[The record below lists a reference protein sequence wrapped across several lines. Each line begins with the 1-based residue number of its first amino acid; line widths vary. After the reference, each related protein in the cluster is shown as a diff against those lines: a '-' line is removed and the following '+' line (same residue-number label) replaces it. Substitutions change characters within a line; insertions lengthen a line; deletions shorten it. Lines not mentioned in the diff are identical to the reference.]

1 MKWLKNRARF
11 YLSCKIFIHYVKIKG
26 VQLKK
31 LHTSACLNLN
41 YCKNVAKMVQRIKTC
56 DQYPREFD
64 FGYFFSVTILPFFCW
79 GKINFQ
85 KTFGELGNFLLPGVV
100 MIRTWGIVLLGD
112 MSKNEQIKFFFI
124 QINFPVI
131 VTPWIWNFLQPWW
144 NIHVWEKV
152 QEIY

>member
-11 YLSCKIFIHYVKIKG
+11 YLSCKIPIHYVKIKG
-26 VQLKK
+26 VQLKN

-41 YCKNVAKMVQRIKTC
+41 YCKNVAKMMELIKTC

-64 FGYFFSVTILPFFCW
+64 FGYFFSSTILPFFCSFFKKRW
-79 GKINFQ
+79 G
-85 KTFGELGNFLLPGVV
+85 EVGNFLLPGVV
-100 MIRTWGIVLLGD
+100 MIRIWGIVLLED
-112 MSKNEQIKFFFI
+112 MSKNEQIQFFFI

-144 NIHVWEKV
+144 DIQVGEKV
-152 QEIY
+152 